1 MSVPTGSAQEGV
13 LLREVVVDLAEV
25 VDVAAADVTLETSL
39 AGYRV
44 GDVVRR
50 DLVLGR
56 VGVVEIDLPVFSGRD
71 EVVELLLLLFGRQ
84 LEVVGVVFR
93 RLGVTTGRQE
103 VVERFLVVVADD
115 GVDSRVVVV
124 VLLLLRGRD
133 VVPDV
138 EVVETLAEKFQN
150 VRTLAFLQIVLLQEK
165 CQKLFSSKE
174 FTYSYLKL
182 KRSDSR
188 LANGSEVN
196 STNSQNC

>member
-44 GDVVRR
+44 GYVVRR
-50 DLVLGR
+50 DLVLGG
-56 VGVVEIDLPVFSGRD
+56 VGVVEIDLPVFPGRD

-115 GVDSRVVVV
+115 H
-124 VLLLLRGRD
+124 L
-133 VVPDV
+133 
-138 EVVETLAEKFQN
+138 
-150 VRTLAFLQIVLLQEK
+150 
-165 CQKLFSSKE
+165 
-174 FTYSYLKL
+174 
-182 KRSDSR
+182 
-188 LANGSEVN
+188 
-196 STNSQNC
+196 